1 MPLFGLVVYSQKS
14 DTSPRRYKSMEARAK
29 TVESGTQFEV
39 EVYPVTKSGH
49 RRDGVSRYSA
59 EAQRQYKKRLA
70 AKKLVRLVNTNF
82 TRGDIIITLTYRAEL
97 RPALNYKAVLR
108 DTQNYFLAVKRYRK
122 KNGLPELRYISVI
135 ELTGRDNWHV
145 HIIMS
150 AIDRDVAESLWKY
163 SAFVNSKIF
172 QPTDQDGGA
181 AFANYIA
188 GKKSGKE
195 SQTVGRN
202 WNCSKNLVQP
212 TVTTK
217 PCKQTRAQIARLARQ
232 RIDDSAYWE
241 RRYKG
246 YRFVS
251 ARAVFNEYNG
261 WWYLYV
267 QMYRLAPLAPV
278 RSCPYPKPNKAA
290 TRARC

>member
-1 MPLFGLVVYSQKS
+1 
-14 DTSPRRYKSMEARAK
+14 MEARAK

-59 EAQRQYKKRLA
+59 KAQRAYKKKLA
-70 AKKLVRLVNTNF
+70 AKKLVRLINTNF

-122 KNGLPELRYISVI
+122 KNGLPALKYIYVI
-135 ELTGRDNWHV
+135 ERTGRDNWHV

-150 AIDRDVAESLWKY
+150 AIDRGVAESLWKY
-163 SAFVNSKIF
+163 ADFVNSKIF

-217 PCKQTRAQIARLARQ
+217 SCKQTRAQIARLARR
-232 RIDDSAYWE
+232 RIDDRAYWE
-241 RRYKG
+241 RKYKG

-251 ARAVFNEYNG
+251 ARAVFNEFNG

-267 QMYRLAPLAPV
+267 QMYRLAPPAPV
-278 RSCPYPKPNKAA
+278 RSCPYPQPNTAA